1 MSQQLQAVMRLQKQ
15 HKRERMRC
23 EDVEDGDPGP
33 ATLANR
39 ARAAEFTPP
48 RKKQRQLVP
57 PTPRDSDNDDLES
70 LVSHTSSTRKKVQ
83 PSFRFVDLMSTAR
96 HNQSEIRVWLQSYAI
111 EQMSLAGPYIDK
123 RPKETDVGGMK
134 LAHVSL
140 LFPFLCSCSL
150 QELTNFPPAGIH
162 IPKRGR
168 ISSRAISLSI
178 PQEMRMPFRD
188 FDQDVPGQGNAFRLG
203 RAQF

>member
-1 MSQQLQAVMRLQKQ
+1 
-15 HKRERMRC
+15 MRC

-70 LVSHTSSTRKKVQ
+70 LVSHASSTRKKVQ
-83 PSFRFVDLMSTAR
+83 PSFRFVDVRSTAR

-111 EQMSLAGPYIDK
+111 EQMSKAGPYIDK
-123 RPKETDVGGMK
+123 KPRETDLGGMK

-140 LFPFLCSCSL
+140 LFPFLYFCCSCSL
-150 QELTNFPPAGIH
+150 QVLTNFPSAGIQ
-162 IPKRGR
+162 IP
-168 ISSRAISLSI
+168 
-178 PQEMRMPFRD
+178 
-188 FDQDVPGQGNAFRLG
+188 N
-203 RAQF
+203 